1 MEGMR
6 QRIRSWLARAGLLEA
21 AVLVS
26 LLVIAGAIWGFAEV
40 ADEVMEGET
49 RDFDES
55 IMRALRHGDDPSQPI
70 GPVWLKSVAR
80 DFTALGGFAVITI
93 ACLGSAG
100 FLALQRKWHA
110 LTLVIVSIGGGALV
124 STVLKEFFERPR
136 PSYVP
141 HLTEVNS
148 LSFPSGH
155 SMLAAVTY
163 LTLGSLLA
171 RTTADR
177 RIKIYIL
184 SFAVVL
190 TGIIGV
196 TRVFLGV
203 HYPTDVLAG
212 WCAGISWALLC
223 SLVARSL
230 QKRGAVE
237 PESPAKPPERPPSA
251 DATP

>member
-1 MEGMR
+1 MR
-6 QRIRSWLARAGLLEA
+6 HRIHSWLTRAGLLEA

-26 LLVIAGAIWGFAEV
+26 LLIIAVAIWGFAEV
-40 ADEVMEGET
+40 ADEVREG
-49 RDFDES
+49 DSQNFDES
-55 IMRALRHGDDPSQPI
+55 ILRALRRDDDPNQPI

-80 DFTALGGFAVITI
+80 DFTALGSFAVITM

-100 FLALQRKWHA
+100 FLALQRKWHS
-110 LTLVIVSIGGGALV
+110 LILVVVSIGGGAIV
-124 STVLKEFFERPR
+124 STVLKQWFERPR
-136 PSYVP
+136 PSHVA

-163 LTLGSLLA
+163 LTLASLLA

-184 SFAVVL
+184 TCAVVL
-190 TGIIGV
+190 AGIIGT

-223 SLVARSL
+223 SLIARWL

-237 PESPAKPPERPPSA
+237 PEAPSASSRPPPSA
-251 DATP
+251 PAGAA

>member
-1 MEGMR
+1 MR
-6 QRIRSWLARAGLLEA
+6 HRIRSWLVRAGLLEA

-26 LLVIAGAIWGFAEV
+26 LLIIAGGIWAFAEV
-40 ADEVMEGET
+40 ADEVLEGET
-49 RDFDES
+49 KAFDES
-55 IMRALRHGDDPSQPI
+55 ILRALRREDDPGQPI

-80 DFTALGGFAVITI
+80 DFTALGGFAVIAM

-100 FLALQRKWHA
+100 FLALRRKWHA
-110 LTLVIVSIGGGALV
+110 LTLVLVSIGGGAIV
-124 STVLKEFFERPR
+124 STILKEWFERPR
-136 PSYVP
+136 PNHVA

-184 SFAVVL
+184 TCAVVL
-190 TGIIGV
+190 TGVIGV

-223 SLVARSL
+223 SLVARYL
-230 QKRGAVE
+230 QSRGAVE
-237 PESPAKPPERPPSA
+237 PEAPAKPAE
-251 DATP
+251 